1 MANII
6 DILET
11 VGLENCRYQT
21 LPDCMTNISTTKAG
35 ISTVKFKTSNITAD
49 EVVNNNPKMAC
60 YIIWI
65 PLDKCSAALA
75 ENDKGNRP

>member
-6 DILET
+6 EVLEA

-35 ISTVKFKTSNITAD
+35 VSTVKFKTKNITAE
-49 EVVNNNPKMAC
+49 EVFKNNPKMAC
-60 YIIWI
+60 YIVWI
-65 PLDKCSAALA
+65 PLDAYEAAVST
-75 ENDKGNRP
+75 EKVKQ